1 MQVTFKLLFDFEDL
15 LTALEDLSQETTDK
29 LILLNQQSILLQCYF
44 LLLRNHDKMCNI
56 CSWNSPSRVNE
67 GKSRFIIRTYW
78 FLKKSKH
85 LFKALWIMIDFSIFS
100 FWFDLTCVLVQCHFA
115 QCFLASSSSPP
126 PPVVQWLPH
135 PHHPDGEVTMGL
147 EEPRAS

>member
-56 CSWNSPSRVNE
+56 CSWNSPSRFNE
-67 GKSRFIIRTYW
+67 GKNRFIIRTY
-78 FLKKSKH
+78 
-85 LFKALWIMIDFSIFS
+85 
-100 FWFDLTCVLVQCHFA
+100 
-115 QCFLASSSSPP
+115 
-126 PPVVQWLPH
+126 
-135 PHHPDGEVTMGL
+135 
-147 EEPRAS
+147 